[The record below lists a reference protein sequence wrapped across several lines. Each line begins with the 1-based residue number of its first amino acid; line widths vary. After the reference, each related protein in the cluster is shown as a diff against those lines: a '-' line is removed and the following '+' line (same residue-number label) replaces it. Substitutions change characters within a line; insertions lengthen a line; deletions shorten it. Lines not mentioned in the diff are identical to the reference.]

1 MKRGRPQRATSG
13 RAGAHLRPDRGLLL
27 IAAFKL
33 LKALLLVAGGLAAL
47 RLLQADAARSVDQW
61 VAALPLDSQRRLAHR
76 FLVRLTGL
84 PANRLHALGIAFFA
98 YAGLFV
104 VEGIG
109 LWRQRRWA
117 EYLTVIATASFVPLE
132 YRSEQQSAAAATV
145 ESVQTQDLWW
155 WFMIGVILL
164 LCGEVWMTRRVV
176 RGR

>member
-1 MKRGRPQRATSG
+1 MKSRT
-13 RAGAHLRPDRGLLL
+13 GAKPRHDRGLLL
-27 IAAFKL
+27 IASFKL

-47 RLLQADAARSVDQW
+47 KLLQPDAARSVSEW

-76 FLVRLTGL
+76 FLVRVTGL
-84 PANRLHALGIAFFA
+84 PASRLQALGVAFFA

-132 YRSEQQSAAAATV
+132 AYELVKDVTLPRIAA
-145 ESVQTQDLWW
+145 
-155 WFMIGVILL
+155 LL
-164 LCGEVWMTRRVV
+164 ANLLVVAYLVWVLR
-176 RGR
+176 RGRGHTR

>member
-1 MKRGRPQRATSG
+1 MKRGRPPRATSG
-13 RAGAHLRPDRGLLL
+13 RAGARLRHDRGLLL

-104 VEGIG
+104 VEGMG

-132 YRSEQQSAAAATV
+132 VYELVKDVTLPRIAALLANLLVVAYLV
-145 ESVQTQDLWW
+145 
-155 WFMIGVILL
+155 GVL
-164 LCGEVWMTRRVV
+164 R
-176 RGR
+176 RGRGRTR